1 MRGGHVNVAMVN
13 YYFHGKEELYL
24 AAFDHAR
31 ALARA
36 SAAAAP
42 DAGPAVV
49 VAPVEQLR
57 LAIEAMV
64 CDMLRRRGFAV
75 QPPGGARTD
84 RADGRHPPAGR
95 TRRARAPCA
104 VYWLDPWRGGGVAAD
119 DVVQKCVFS
128 VIGQAVFYARSRIV
142 HELVAP
148 EITYD
153 EAGTASIARHV
164 AAFSL
169 AALDGLCANM
179 LRRRTHED
187 EKPDPRAGR
196 AGHAGPFATDT
207 FLPSFPAIGTHFDV
221 SSVLVQQTL
230 SVTGRLCLQ
239 TLFYGTLSDSF
250 GRRPVI
256 LASLLI
262 FAAGSIG
269 AAFAPSF
276 GWLLFFRGMQGASAG
291 RAG

>member
-1 MRGGHVNVAMVN
+1 MRQDKENERESEPARTRILQAAVQLFADEGYKLASVRRICEAAHVNVAMVN

-31 ALARA
+31 DLARA

-64 CDMLRRRGFAV
+64 CDMLRPGAASLFSRLVARELIEPTAAIHLLAERDVRAHHALFTGLIRGV
-75 QPPGGARTD
+75 VGESLP
-84 RADGRHPPAGR
+84 
-95 TRRARAPCA
+95 
-104 VYWLDPWRGGGVAAD
+104 D

-169 AALDGLCANM
+169 AALDGLC
-179 LRRRTHED
+179 RQ
-187 EKPDPRAGR
+187 
-196 AGHAGPFATDT
+196 HAAQAD
-207 FLPSFPAIGTHFDV
+207 A
-221 SSVLVQQTL
+221 
-230 SVTGRLCLQ
+230 
-239 TLFYGTLSDSF
+239 
-250 GRRPVI
+250 
-256 LASLLI
+256 
-262 FAAGSIG
+262 
-269 AAFAPSF
+269 
-276 GWLLFFRGMQGASAG
+276 
-291 RAG
+291 

>member
-1 MRGGHVNVAMVN
+1 MRQDKGNERESEPARTRILQAAVQLFADEGYKLASVRRICEAAHVNVAMVN

-42 DAGPAVV
+42 DTGPAVA

-64 CDMLRRRGFAV
+64 CDMLR
-75 QPPGGARTD
+75 PGAASLFSRLVARELIEPTAAIHLLAERD
-84 RADGRHPPAGR
+84 VRAHHALFTGLIRDVVGESLP
-95 TRRARAPCA
+95 
-104 VYWLDPWRGGGVAAD
+104 D

-169 AALDGLCANM
+169 AALDGLGRQHPA
-179 LRRRTHED
+179 
-187 EKPDPRAGR
+187 RAV
-196 AGHAGPFATDT
+196 A
-207 FLPSFPAIGTHFDV
+207 
-221 SSVLVQQTL
+221 
-230 SVTGRLCLQ
+230 
-239 TLFYGTLSDSF
+239 
-250 GRRPVI
+250 
-256 LASLLI
+256 
-262 FAAGSIG
+262 
-269 AAFAPSF
+269 
-276 GWLLFFRGMQGASAG
+276 
-291 RAG
+291 

>member
-1 MRGGHVNVAMVN
+1 MRQDKGNERESEPARTRILQAAVQLFADEGYKLASVRRICEAAHVNVAMVN

-42 DAGPAVV
+42 DTGPAVA

-64 CDMLRRRGFAV
+64 CDMLR
-75 QPPGGARTD
+75 PGAASLFSRLVARELIEPTAAIHLLAERD
-84 RADGRHPPAGR
+84 VRAHHALFTGLIRDVVGESLP
-95 TRRARAPCA
+95 
-104 VYWLDPWRGGGVAAD
+104 D

-169 AALDGLCANM
+169 AALDGLC
-179 LRRRTHED
+179 RQ
-187 EKPDPRAGR
+187 
-196 AGHAGPFATDT
+196 HAAQAD
-207 FLPSFPAIGTHFDV
+207 A
-221 SSVLVQQTL
+221 
-230 SVTGRLCLQ
+230 
-239 TLFYGTLSDSF
+239 
-250 GRRPVI
+250 
-256 LASLLI
+256 
-262 FAAGSIG
+262 
-269 AAFAPSF
+269 
-276 GWLLFFRGMQGASAG
+276 
-291 RAG
+291 

>member
-1 MRGGHVNVAMVN
+1 MRQDKGNERESEPARTRILQAAVQLFADEGYKLASVRRICEAAHVNVAMVN

-42 DAGPAVV
+42 DAGPAVAV
-49 VAPVEQLR
+49 TPVEQLR

-64 CDMLRRRGFAV
+64 CDMLRPGAASLFSRLVARELIEPTAAIHLLAERDVRAHHALFTGLIRGVVGEAL
-75 QPPGGARTD
+75 P
-84 RADGRHPPAGR
+84 
-95 TRRARAPCA
+95 
-104 VYWLDPWRGGGVAAD
+104 D

-148 EITYD
+148 EITYY

-169 AALDGLCANM
+169 AALDGLC
-179 LRRRTHED
+179 R
-187 EKPDPRAGR
+187 
-196 AGHAGPFATDT
+196 
-207 FLPSFPAIGTHFDV
+207 
-221 SSVLVQQTL
+221 Q
-230 SVTGRLCLQ
+230 
-239 TLFYGTLSDSF
+239 Y
-250 GRRPVI
+250 
-256 LASLLI
+256 
-262 FAAGSIG
+262 AAQ
-269 AAFAPSF
+269 ADA
-276 GWLLFFRGMQGASAG
+276 
-291 RAG
+291 